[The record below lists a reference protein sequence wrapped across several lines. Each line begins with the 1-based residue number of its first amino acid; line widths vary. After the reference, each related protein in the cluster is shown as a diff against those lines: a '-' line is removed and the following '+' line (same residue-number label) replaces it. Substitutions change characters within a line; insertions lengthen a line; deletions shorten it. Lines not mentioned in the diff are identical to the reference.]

1 MKKETTQRQPHFII
15 INEELR
21 AIVQGT
27 FPNRMSAEEYISK
40 KGLGLTT
47 WKIEERK

>member
-1 MKKETTQRQPHFII
+1 MKKETTNRQPHFII
-15 INEELR
+15 INEELK
-21 AIVQGT
+21 AIVQGI
-27 FPNRMSAEEYISK
+27 FSSRESAEEYINK